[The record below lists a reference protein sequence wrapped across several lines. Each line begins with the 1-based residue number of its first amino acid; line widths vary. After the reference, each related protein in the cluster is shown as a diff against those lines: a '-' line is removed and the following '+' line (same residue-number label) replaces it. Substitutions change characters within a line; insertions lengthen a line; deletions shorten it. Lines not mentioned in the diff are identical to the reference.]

1 MFSLVAH
8 FCWWMECLRD
18 CVTLHVCVVTHL
30 CLCLPKCKMKRQL
43 SGVAMN
49 EWKPYV
55 GKDDPEG
62 INRMGKRAIVRLRG
76 WSDDISEK
84 VICQQIFRVV
94 GQSHA
99 DRITVIADDLPTP
112 VFSGE

>member
-1 MFSLVAH
+1 MA
-8 FCWWMECLRD
+8 
-18 CVTLHVCVVTHL
+18 
-30 CLCLPKCKMKRQL
+30 
-43 SGVAMN
+43 AA
-49 EWKPYV
+49 
-55 GKDDPEG
+55 PEKNG
-62 INRMGKRAIVRLRG
+62 GRGSEQIVRLRG